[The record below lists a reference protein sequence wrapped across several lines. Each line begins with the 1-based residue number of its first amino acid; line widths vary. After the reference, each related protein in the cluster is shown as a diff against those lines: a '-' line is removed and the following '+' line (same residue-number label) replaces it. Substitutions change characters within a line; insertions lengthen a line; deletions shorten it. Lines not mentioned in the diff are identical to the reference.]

1 MKAVQTIKALLHKPI
16 IIIPLESSEID
27 SPVIWHN
34 AHCKST
40 KVKQWA
46 SAAKWFKSSFLLQV
60 ILLQVSSLRIFLPS
74 LKISKNA
81 FSCRTFVFQVLQVKG
96 RWFYEPGSK
105 RPHHSIPSNLPLT
118 SEPRD
123 MFCFPKL
130 HFHLFSLSTEHQAL
144 SSYFLSKSQHCT
156 VLHSLYLFL
165 YAPSQ
170 CTVDICF
177 RILISVKE

>member
-1 MKAVQTIKALLHKPI
+1 M
-16 IIIPLESSEID
+16 
-27 SPVIWHN
+27 
-34 AHCKST
+34 
-40 KVKQWA
+40 
-46 SAAKWFKSSFLLQV
+46 LQV

-130 HFHLFSLSTEHQAL
+130 HFHLFSLSTKP
-144 SSYFLSKSQHCT
+144 FLRTS
-156 VLHSLYLFL
+156 
-165 YAPSQ
+165 
-170 CTVDICF
+170 
-177 RILISVKE
+177 SVKVNIAQFCIVCIYFYMHHLSALLIYVLEFLFKWKSIFGSKQLLTIGPT